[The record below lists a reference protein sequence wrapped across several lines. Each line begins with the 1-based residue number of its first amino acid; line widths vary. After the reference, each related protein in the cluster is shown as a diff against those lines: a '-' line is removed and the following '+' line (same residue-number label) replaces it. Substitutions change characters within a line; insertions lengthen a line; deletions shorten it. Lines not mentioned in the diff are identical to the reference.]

1 MSRVALLSSE
11 PLRPRL
17 AGIGIRYV
25 ELAQRLA
32 ARGMDVVVIS
42 PAAVAETA
50 ELGIPVDRIRPFAR
64 ERLAELLA
72 DRDAVVAQGQLA
84 NDAVL
89 TAPGLPTVV
98 DLYDPWLVEN
108 LHYVESL
115 GLDPYRNDHAT
126 WVLQMSRGDF
136 FLCSSEE
143 QRLFYL
149 GFLAA
154 LGRVNPR
161 RVAMDPDLRGLV
173 DVVPFGVPDTLP
185 AHRPVLPARQAGE
198 KRILFGG
205 LYDWYDPFT
214 LLAALERL
222 VDLPWSLWLLRNPN
236 PDGTPQR
243 LFAEVERRCRARGWW
258 EGRVRVLDWLPAE
271 RRFDLLRDAD
281 VLVAPHRLTLETRL
295 AMRTRFLE
303 ALACGCPVV
312 TSEGGALSRML
323 LAEGAGWVVE
333 PERPEPLAAA
343 LREVLAG
350 DAEVERRLA
359 RARGLAARLTWERAI
374 APLVA
379 FLERPATDPTKG
391 EFAFRPATVAP
402 PDSLA
407 FRVRRWLARRR
418 PAGAAKGSGR

>member
-11 PLRPRL
+11 PLRPRM
-17 AGIGIRYV
+17 AGIGIRYA
-25 ELAQRLA
+25 ELARRLL
-32 ARGMDVVVIS
+32 ARGLDVAVIS
-42 PAAVAETA
+42 PARGMETA
-50 ELGIPVDRIRPFAR
+50 ELGIPLASVRPF
-64 ERLAELLA
+64 ERGRLGEQLA

-84 NDAVL
+84 NDAL
-89 TAPGLPTVV
+89 LAAPALPAVI

-143 QRLFYL
+143 QRQFYL

-161 RVAMDPDLRGLV
+161 RLESDPDLRGLI
-173 DVVPFGVPDTLP
+173 DVVPFGVPDELP
-185 AHRPVLPARQAGE
+185 PHRPVLPAREPGE
-198 KRILFGG
+198 RRILFGG

-222 VDLPWSLWLLRNPN
+222 TDPPWSLWLLRNPN

-243 LFAEVERRCRARGWW
+243 LFGEVERRCRARGWW
-258 EGRVRVLDWLPAE
+258 GTRVRVLDWLPAE

-281 VLVAPHRLTLETRL
+281 LLVAPHRLTLETRL

-312 TSEGGALSRML
+312 TSEGGAISRML
-323 LAEGAGWVVE
+323 GTEGAGWVVE
-333 PERPEPLAAA
+333 AERPEALAAA
-343 LREVLAG
+343 LREVLSG
-350 DAEVERRLA
+350 GPEVERRLA
-359 RARGLAARLTWERAI
+359 RAAGLARRLGWDRAL
-374 APLVA
+374 APLLA
-379 FLERPATDPTKG
+379 FLERPTADPTK
-391 EFAFRPATVAP
+391 EAFAYRPATVAP

-407 FRVRRWLARRR
+407 FRARRWWAGRRTTR
-418 PAGAAKGSGR
+418 RGSEAGR